1 MASVA
6 LMSTSGPDERPRV
19 LIVDDEKFIRDILA
33 DFLGMEGYIVRTAE
47 DGAAALTELDNAHYD
62 LVISDLKMPRMGGI
76 ELLDAIGTAA
86 PSALTVIMTGFG
98 TVETAIDAMKRGA
111 YDYIL
116 KPFKVEEVIRVVQR
130 GLEKQRLAAENLR
143 LREAVSLYK
152 VSEAI
157 AASLSLE
164 EVLAT
169 IGDTAVH
176 ELEGDLVSTWLDDG
190 EGGYFERQRLVQPP
204 GRDSSLPPTRVS
216 EPPIAGERRRSR
228 WPTPSE
234 PRIGAEFGEL
244 APRAFIDHYAAH
256 STLLEQGAKG
266 ARFFAHAAG
275 GAARCSL
282 VSVPL
287 RMKTRLLGWICV
299 ASFTK
304 QKRFNEGQR
313 KLLSIVGSR
322 AAAAIENARLYED
335 LRATFQQTIQG
346 LARAIDKMDRYTAGH
361 SERVATYATYLAV
374 RLGLPPDVVEIV
386 RQSALM
392 HDIGKIG
399 CVMNLNKPGKLTQ
412 DEYEIFKKHPAYG
425 KDILDPI
432 KFLHPLVPGVHLHH
446 ERWDGRGYPLGLKGN
461 DVPLIARIIA
471 VADTYDAMTS
481 DRAYRRA
488 LPHEVAVGEIERC
501 SGSQFDPEV
510 AYSFTAG
517 LDEFR
522 EELAAKGDQ
531 GPGLRALGFAAATV
545 HRAIQC
551 HARRQAP
558 RVPDVRRRPA
568 RPRLQRG
575 APQGRRR
582 EDPALPRARAQHPA
596 PLAPRWTR
604 SPRAAPPSRWRAR
617 AGIGILHKNLPIE
630 AQAREVE
637 RVKRAESGMILG
649 PVTVRPSQSL
659 RDALEVMREHDISGV
674 PVVEGERPV
683 GILTAR
689 DIRFEQNLDQ
699 PVSALM
705 TKELVTVP
713 PGRQRRRGQAPPPQ
727 APHREAPRR
736 RRRGQA
742 SSGLITIKD
751 ILQADKYPQAVKDEQ
766 RRLRVGAA
774 IGPGPDRRERTAA
787 LVAAGVDVLV
797 IDTAHGHSRGRPRR
811 GARDEEGVPGDA
823 RHRGQRGHGRGHRGA
838 HRRRGRRRSRSASGP
853 GSICT
858 TRVVAGVG
866 VPQISAVADCA
877 RVGRAP
883 RRARSSPTAA

>member
-47 DGAAALTELDNAHYD
+47 DGAAALSELHNAHYD

-169 IGDTAVH
+169 IGDTAVF
-176 ELEGDLVSTWLDDG
+176 ELSGDLVSTWLEDG
-190 EGGYFERQRLVQPP
+190 EGGYFERQRIVQPP
-204 GRDSSLPPTRVS
+204 GRESSLPPGSRSSSNPNPILVGTAADPASDAALARGSSKHRALVS
-216 EPPIAGERRRSR
+216 VSA
-228 WPTPSE
+228 
-234 PRIGAEFGEL
+234 
-244 APRAFIDHYAAH
+244 RAFVDHYAAH
-256 STLLEQGAKG
+256 STLLEQGTKG
-266 ARFFAHAAG
+266 ARFFAKPPSLTPV
-275 GAARCSL
+275 SL

-287 RMKTRLLGWICV
+287 KMKTRLLGWIAV

-304 QKRFNEGQR
+304 QKRFNEGNR

-322 AAAAIENARLYED
+322 AAASIENARLYED

-361 SERVATYATYLAV
+361 SERVAMYATYLAV
-374 RLGLPPDVVEIV
+374 RLGLPPDLVEIV

-412 DEYEIFKKHPAYG
+412 DEYEIFKRHPTFG

-446 ERWDGRGYPLGLKGN
+446 ERWDGRGYPLGLRGN
-461 DVPLIARIIA
+461 DVPIIARIIS

-510 AYSFTAG
+510 AHSFNAG
-517 LDEFR
+517 LEAFL
-522 EELAAKGDQ
+522 EELAAKG
-531 GPGLRALGFAAATV
+531 TK
-545 HRAIQC
+545 
-551 HARRQAP
+551 
-558 RVPDVRRRPA
+558 VPD
-568 RPRLQRG
+568 
-575 APQGRRR
+575 
-582 EDPALPRARAQHPA
+582 
-596 PLAPRWTR
+596 
-604 SPRAAPPSRWRAR
+604 
-617 AGIGILHKNLPIE
+617 
-630 AQAREVE
+630 
-637 RVKRAESGMILG
+637 
-649 PVTVRPSQSL
+649 
-659 RDALEVMREHDISGV
+659 
-674 PVVEGERPV
+674 
-683 GILTAR
+683 
-689 DIRFEQNLDQ
+689 
-699 PVSALM
+699 
-705 TKELVTVP
+705 
-713 PGRQRRRGQAPPPQ
+713 
-727 APHREAPRR
+727 
-736 RRRGQA
+736 
-742 SSGLITIKD
+742 
-751 ILQADKYPQAVKDEQ
+751 
-766 RRLRVGAA
+766 
-774 IGPGPDRRERTAA
+774 
-787 LVAAGVDVLV
+787 
-797 IDTAHGHSRGRPRR
+797 
-811 GARDEEGVPGDA
+811 
-823 RHRGQRGHGRGHRGA
+823 
-838 HRRRGRRRSRSASGP
+838 
-853 GSICT
+853 
-858 TRVVAGVG
+858 
-866 VPQISAVADCA
+866 
-877 RVGRAP
+877 
-883 RRARSSPTAA
+883 